1 LAQSFTL
8 SRAGEK
14 NNIKGSAIE
23 VQDLSKS
30 FGSQPALSGVTFS
43 VLRGAVHG
51 FLGPNGAGKTTA
63 IKIILGLSAADSGQV
78 KVLGEPLSFGRRHNF
93 LQHLNY
99 LPQDPVFPEGLT
111 GREAL
116 TLVAGMYRINRHKSR
131 LRIEKLL
138 EYFELQSAANRRVG
152 VYSRGMQQRLGL
164 AAVLLTEPELLILDE
179 PVSALDPDGRRRVL
193 DLINRLKG
201 RATIFFSSHILA
213 DVERICDH
221 ITIIDRGRKLLDA
234 ETSDLLTRYAM
245 EQYIITVRPEDH
257 LRATRLISHNRY
269 VRQVS
274 SHLNQ
279 LYVVSKPGQSLE
291 MAEELLPELIK
302 QGIVVREFV
311 PNRTNLED
319 AFFRVIE
326 EHHLAEQIK

>member
-1 LAQSFTL
+1 MAQLSTL
-8 SRAGEK
+8 SQAGEK
-14 NNIKGSAIE
+14 NNIKESAIE
-23 VQDLSKS
+23 VHDLSKS
-30 FGSQPALSGVTFS
+30 FGSQPALSGVTFR

-63 IKIILGLSAADSGQV
+63 IKIILGLCAADSGQV
-78 KVLGEPLSFGRRHNF
+78 KVLGEPLFFGRRHSF
-93 LQHLNY
+93 LQYLNY

-138 EYFELQSAANRRVG
+138 EYFELQSAANRPVG

-193 DLINRLKG
+193 DLINKLKG
-201 RATIFFSSHILA
+201 RATVFFSSHILA

-245 EQYIITVRPEDH
+245 ERYIITVRPEDH

-274 SHLNQ
+274 HHLNQ

>member
-1 LAQSFTL
+1 MLP
-8 SRAGEK
+8 AGEK
-14 NNIKGSAIE
+14 NKIKGYAIE
-23 VQDLSKS
+23 VDNLSKS
-30 FGSQPALSGVTFS
+30 FSFQPALSNVTFR

-63 IKIILGLSAADSGQV
+63 IKIMLGLVAADTGQV
-78 KVLGEPLSFGRRHNF
+78 RVLGEPLSFGHRHNY
-93 LQHLNY
+93 LQLLNY

-116 TLVAGMYRINRHKSR
+116 TLVAGMYKIDRHKSR
-131 LRIEKLL
+131 SRIDKLL
-138 EYFELQSAANRRVG
+138 EHFELQAAANRRVG

-193 DLINRLKG
+193 DIINRLKG
-201 RATIFFSSHILA
+201 RATVFFSSHILA
-213 DVERICDH
+213 DVERVCDH
-221 ITIIDRGRKLLDA
+221 VTIIDRGRKLLDA

-257 LRATRLISHNRY
+257 SRAARLISQNCY
-269 VRQVS
+269 VSQVTP
-274 SHLNQ
+274 HLNQ
-279 LYVVSKPGQSLE
+279 LHVVSKPGQSLE
-291 MAEELLPELIK
+291 MGEKLLFELIS

-326 EHHLAEQIK
+326 EHHLAEQTK

>member
-1 LAQSFTL
+1 
-8 SRAGEK
+8 
-14 NNIKGSAIE
+14 
-23 VQDLSKS
+23 VQ
-30 FGSQPALSGVTFS
+30 QIP
-43 VLRGAVHG
+43 
-51 FLGPNGAGKTTA
+51 
-63 IKIILGLSAADSGQV
+63 GQV

-193 DLINRLKG
+193 DLINKLKG
-201 RATIFFSSHILA
+201 RATVFFSSHILA

-274 SHLNQ
+274 PHLNQ

-326 EHHLAEQIK
+326 EHHLAVQNK

>member
-1 LAQSFTL
+1 MLP
-8 SRAGEK
+8 AGEK
-14 NNIKGSAIE
+14 NNIKGYAIE
-23 VQDLSKS
+23 VKNLSKS
-30 FGSQPALSGVTFS
+30 FGSQPALSKVTFR

-63 IKIILGLSAADSGQV
+63 IKIILGLIAADSGQV
-78 KVLGEPLSFGRRHNF
+78 RVLGEPLSFGRRHNY
-93 LQHLNY
+93 LQYLNY

-116 TLVAGMYRINRHKSR
+116 NLVAGMYKIDRQKSR
-131 LRIEKLL
+131 LRIDKLL
-138 EYFELQSAANRRVG
+138 EHFDLQAAAKRRVG

-193 DLINRLKG
+193 DIINRLKG
-201 RATIFFSSHILA
+201 RATVFFSSHILA

-221 ITIIDRGRKLLDA
+221 VTIIDRGRKLLDA

-257 LRATRLISHNRY
+257 PRAARLISQNRH
-269 VRQVS
+269 VSQVTP
-274 SHLNQ
+274 HLNQ

-291 MAEELLPELIK
+291 MAEELLCDLVN

-319 AFFRVIE
+319 AFFKVIE
-326 EHHLAEQIK
+326 EYHLAEQTK